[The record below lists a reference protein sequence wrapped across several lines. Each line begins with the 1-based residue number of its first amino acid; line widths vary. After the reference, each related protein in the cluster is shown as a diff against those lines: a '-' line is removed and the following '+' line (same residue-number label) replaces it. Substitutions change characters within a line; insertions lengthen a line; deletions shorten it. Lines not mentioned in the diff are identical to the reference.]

1 MEQTTF
7 SIRSARVA
15 DLPALNRISWLAKSH
30 WGYPEEWMERWKPD
44 LELKEVDLDQQQILV
59 LMDAEQPIGFSAVE
73 NLPEHIEVNHLWLFP
88 TYIGKGL
95 GKRLLQQSL
104 TKAFVSG
111 KPIIVDSDPN
121 AEGFYANFGFITFE
135 QVASYPPGRF
145 LPRMRILPTLDA

>member
-1 MEQTTF
+1 
-7 SIRSARVA
+7 
-15 DLPALNRISWLAKSH
+15 
-30 WGYPEEWMERWKPD
+30 
-44 LELKEVDLDQQQILV
+44 
-59 LMDAEQPIGFSAVE
+59 MDAEQPIGFSAVE
-73 NLPEHIEVNHLWLFP
+73 NLPEHIDVNHLWLLP